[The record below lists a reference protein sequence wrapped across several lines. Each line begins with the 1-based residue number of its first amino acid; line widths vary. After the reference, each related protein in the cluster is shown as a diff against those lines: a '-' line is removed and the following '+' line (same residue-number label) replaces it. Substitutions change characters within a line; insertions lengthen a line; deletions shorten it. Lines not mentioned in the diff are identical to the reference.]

1 MIKYIKKH
9 AMFGVIF
16 TSAKA
21 LVYFV
26 PLLLADVLTTSDFGI
41 LEYALAGLGM
51 VTNALFN
58 LGVPGAYP
66 YFIIRKEQSEVKHG
80 FSLHP
85 IILLIPFL
93 INQIA
98 YFVLDLDLS
107 FYLAFNISYIISNQV
122 FYSTQLKSHE
132 KSSFAVILDSGLYIV
147 LFLLFIAYKVGLTDT
162 DINTINTF
170 ILCYSFIYIFIAIY
184 SFLRNKR
191 KNLVTAYK
199 TILRFSIHLLIS
211 TFLIFLIT
219 TSGRILVEYFFG
231 FEEVGVYA
239 FYFRLAAIVVMIH
252 QVINIAFF
260 KKIYTANPLVLDKY
274 FSIFFVLISILSII
288 IYLVS
293 PYIVRHLSD
302 FFNNTYER
310 FNDIYFILSAQM
322 VMWIASAL
330 NSNIIDRENLAKKN
344 NVFFFLLILLVLVL
358 IYLFRYKMTFSDLIY
373 IHFSSI
379 YIACMIQF
387 FSLSRKRIF
396 FKKTGAILT
405 LIFIFQSSYYFINF

>member
-66 YFIIRKEQSEVKHG
+66 YFILRKEQNELKHG
-80 FSLHP
+80 FALHP

-98 YFVLDLDLS
+98 YFVFGLDIN

-147 LFLLFIAYKVGLTDT
+147 LFLLFIAYKAGLVDT
-162 DINTINTF
+162 NINTISAF
-170 ILCYSFIYIFIAIY
+170 ILFYSCIYIFIAIY
-184 SFLRNKR
+184 SFLRYK
-191 KNLVTAYK
+191 KENLVSAYK

-260 KKIYTANPLVLDKY
+260 KKIYTFNPLLLDKY
-274 FSIFFVLISILSII
+274 FSLFFIFISTLSII
-288 IYLVS
+288 IYFSS
-293 PYIVRHLSD
+293 PYIIGHLSN
-302 FFNNTYER
+302 FFNNTYES
-310 FNDIYFILSAQM
+310 FNQIYFLLSAQM

-344 NVFFFLLILLVLVL
+344 NIYFFLLILLVLVL
-358 IYLFRYKMTFSDLIY
+358 IYLFKENMTFSDLIY

-387 FSLSRKRIF
+387 FSLSRKKIF
-396 FKKTGAILT
+396 FKKSGAILT